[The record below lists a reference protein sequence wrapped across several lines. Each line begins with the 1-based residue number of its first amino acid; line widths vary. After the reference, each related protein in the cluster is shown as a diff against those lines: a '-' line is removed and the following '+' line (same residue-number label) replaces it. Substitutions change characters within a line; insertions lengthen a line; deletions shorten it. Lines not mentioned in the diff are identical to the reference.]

1 MLPPGESWRRLS
13 ARGAR
18 GLLNTPAP
26 ISSDRLQSVSDHLN
40 ESCFCIT
47 LDRASLC
54 EALERESGD
63 TEFCETFIHP
73 RTHLF
78 SNVPVFLPA
87 NAVAEMQEVVAAV
100 EATSRIAAY
109 QTAVLSWAP
118 EIAQTDHGPFGAL
131 MGYDFHL
138 GEDGPRLIEAN
149 TNAGGAFLNALLAR
163 AQRACCAELA
173 PPLMPGAHSFEDAAF
188 RMFQQEW
195 ERQRGDGAARR
206 VAIVDDSPKEQY
218 LYPELVLARHV
229 LSERDVNAVIAD
241 ASDLRYEG
249 GRLKLDGETIDLVY
263 NRVTDFAFEQLEHKA
278 LREAYRDGAVV
289 VTPNPH
295 NHALLA
301 DKRNLSLLS
310 DPSVLEAWGVEPEL
324 RKQLE
329 AIPCTVL
336 VDPDNA
342 DTLWK
347 SRKDLFFKPTGGH
360 GGKAVYRGAKV
371 TRGVWAEIMRG
382 GYVAQTLVRPSQRM
396 VAADGVHQ
404 ALKMDVRLYTY
415 DAQVLLVAARLYQGQ
430 TTNFRTPGG
439 GFASVFVV

>member
-1 MLPPGESWRRLS
+1 M
-13 ARGAR
+13 
-18 GLLNTPAP
+18 NTPAP

-40 ESCFCIT
+40 QSCFCIT

-54 EALERESGD
+54 EALEREAGD

-87 NAVAEMQEVVAAV
+87 SAVAEMQEVVAAV
-100 EATSRIAAY
+100 EATSRLAAY
-109 QTAVLSWAP
+109 QTAALSWAP
-118 EIAQTDHGPFGAL
+118 EIARMDHGLLGAL

-138 GEDGPRLIEAN
+138 GEDGPRLIEVN

-173 PPLMPGAHSFEDAAF
+173 PPLMPGTHSFEDAAF
-188 RMFQQEW
+188 RMFQHEW

-206 VAIVDDSPKEQY
+206 IAIVDDSPEQQY

-229 LSERDVNAVIAD
+229 LSERDVDAVIAD

-249 GRLKLDGETIDLVY
+249 GRLRLDGEAIDLVY
-263 NRVTDFAFEQLEHKA
+263 NRVTDFAFEQPEHKA

-301 DKRNLSLLS
+301 DKRDLSLLS

-324 RKQLE
+324 RKQLK
-329 AIPCTVL
+329 AIPRTVL
-336 VDPDNA
+336 VTPENA
-342 DTLWK
+342 DALWK
-347 SRKDLFFKPTGGH
+347 SRKNMFFKPTGGH
-360 GGKAVYRGAKV
+360 GGKAVYRGAKL
-371 TRGVWAEIMRG
+371 TRGVWAEITRG

-396 VAADGVHQ
+396 VAVDGSPE

-430 TTNFRTPGG
+430 TTNFRTLGG
-439 GFASVFVV
+439 GFASVFMI